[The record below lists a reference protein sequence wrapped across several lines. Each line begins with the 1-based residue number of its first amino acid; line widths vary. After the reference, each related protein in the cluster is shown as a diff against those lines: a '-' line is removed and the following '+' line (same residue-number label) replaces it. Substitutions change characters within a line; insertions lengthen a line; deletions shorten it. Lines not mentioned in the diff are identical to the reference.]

1 MAKKKIAKNEMDLL
15 IEKELKKLIR
25 IPIENIKIG
34 DIIYVE
40 NDDETPY
47 LVLDVGNP
55 FVLILNQMTNF
66 ANLYKCNHVYVK
78 KN

>member
-1 MAKKKIAKNEMDLL
+1 MAKKIKKDELDLL
-15 IEKELKKLIR
+15 IEKELKKLVR
-25 IPIENIKIG
+25 MPIENVNVG

-55 FVLILNQMTNF
+55 FLLILNQITNF
-66 ANLYKCNHVYVK
+66 ANLYKCNHVF
-78 KN
+78 